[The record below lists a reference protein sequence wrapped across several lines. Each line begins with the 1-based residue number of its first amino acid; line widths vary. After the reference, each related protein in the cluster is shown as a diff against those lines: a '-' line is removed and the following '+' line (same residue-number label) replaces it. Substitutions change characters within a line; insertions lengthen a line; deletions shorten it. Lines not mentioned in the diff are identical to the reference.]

1 MILTMLGVLLLLQSP
16 IDSARQPREAR
27 SSSASVEGV
36 VVRAGSGEPLAKAQV
51 TLTRTGDGGS
61 DWSSRS
67 NPPSTTT
74 GPDGRF
80 VLRGIEPGS
89 YRITVARNGYA
100 RQEYGQRVFGGQ
112 GTVVALA
119 AGQAMRGIAFHLM
132 PTGAVTGVVRDPS
145 GEPLVGANV
154 QVLRATYNAAG
165 QRTLQPAGGDRT
177 NDRGEYRVYW
187 VTPGRYYVA
196 VNGAAPGRAT
206 AAPGGIGSVNEIIER
221 RYPTSYYPGTAD
233 VAQASAVDVAPGA
246 DITTVDILVPDQDL
260 FRVTGRI
267 VDPVTGRPPSTA
279 VVSVAARGP
288 VGAAATVT
296 GSAQSYNPATG
307 IFDLRDVAPG
317 SYWIR
322 AIATANSAEAI
333 LPPDAGGRSVADAF
347 ADSFSAGRQVA
358 QAALDVFGNVD
369 EVLLTL
375 GSGVAIRGVISV
387 EDQPLTALDGFDRIQ
402 VTLPPTSR
410 GLIVNPSRHE
420 PLGDDGVF
428 TLPNVLPGE
437 YAVAVHA
444 LPPGYYVKEAR
455 AGKIDVLD
463 GSLLVSGPATGTLNL
478 VLSRKS
484 GQVQGVVVDEK
495 RQPAVG
501 VEVVLVPARRPARVD
516 RYKTAVTD
524 QSGAFTM
531 SGIAPGDY
539 RIFAWE
545 AIESFAYFDENL
557 LRLSDQ
563 QGVAVHVE
571 ESSRERVEVA
581 LIPARR
587 P

>member
-1 MILTMLGVLLLLQSP
+1 
-16 IDSARQPREAR
+16 
-27 SSSASVEGV
+27 

-51 TLTRTGDGGS
+51 TLTRTGDG

-67 NPPSTTT
+67 TPPSTTT

-89 YRITVARNGYA
+89 YRIAIARNGYA

-119 AGQAMRGIAFHLM
+119 AGQAMRGIAFHLT

-145 GEPLVGANV
+145 GEPLVGAHV

-165 QRTLQPAGGDRT
+165 HRTLQPAGGDRT

-206 AAPGGIGSVNEIIER
+206 AAPGGVGSVNEIIER

-246 DITTVDILVPDQDL
+246 EITTVDILVPEQDL

-267 VDPVTGRPPSTA
+267 VDPISGRPPVTA

-288 VGAAATVT
+288 VGAATVT
-296 GSAQSYNPATG
+296 GTAQSYDPATG

-322 AIATANSAEAI
+322 AIATASSAESI

-369 EVLLTL
+369 EVLLAL

-387 EDQPLTALDGFDRIQ
+387 EDQPLSAVERFDRIQ
-402 VTLPPTSR
+402 ITLPPTSR
-410 GLIVNPSRHE
+410 AMIVNPSRHE
-420 PLGDDGVF
+420 PLRDDGAF

-444 LPPGYYVKEAR
+444 VPPGYYLKEAR
-455 AGKIDVLD
+455 AGKVDVLD

-478 VLSRKS
+478 VLSRTS
-484 GQVQGVVVDEK
+484 GQVQGVVVDE
-495 RQPAVG
+495 RREPAVG

-524 QSGAFTM
+524 KSGAFTM
-531 SGIAPGDY
+531 SGLAPGDY
-539 RIFAWE
+539 RILAWE

-557 LRLSDQ
+557 LRLSER

-571 ESSRERVEVA
+571 ESSRERVEVT